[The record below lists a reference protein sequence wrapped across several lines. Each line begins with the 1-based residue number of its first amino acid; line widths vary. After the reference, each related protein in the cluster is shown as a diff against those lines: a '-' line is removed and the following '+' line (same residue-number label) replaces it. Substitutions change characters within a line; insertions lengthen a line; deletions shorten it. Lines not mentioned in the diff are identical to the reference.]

1 MIYIFDLGGVI
12 IKSQDL
18 KKIYDELKPKVDYD
32 TFIDIW
38 YNDPEVIDAHK
49 GLKDENESFRNVLEK
64 IGCKISSINEL
75 FNIVYK
81 ERDYYEDT
89 LNIINTL
96 RNNGKKVYLLSNLRK
111 IDFEYLK
118 KDIDISIFDKT
129 FLSYEM
135 NLIKPQKEIYE
146 TVIEDL
152 NINPNNIYFFDDNS
166 TNIDSAIQCGIKG
179 FCVTG
184 DNIKEVFQKNNLLSD
199 E

>member
-18 KKIYDELKPKVDYD
+18 KKIYDELKPKVDYA

-38 YNDPEVIDAHK
+38 YNDREVIDAHK
-49 GLKDENESFRNVLEK
+49 GLNDEKESFRNVLEK
-64 IGCKISSINEL
+64 IGCKISVDEL

-81 ERDYYEDT
+81 KRDYYEDT
-89 LNIINTL
+89 LNIINKL

-146 TVIEDL
+146 TVIEEL
-152 NINPNNIYFFDDNS
+152 NINPSNIYFFDDNRA
-166 TNIDSAIQCGIKG
+166 NINSSIQCGIKG

-184 DNIKEVFQKNNLLSD
+184 DNIKEVFQKNKLLSD
-199 E
+199 V

>member
-18 KKIYDELKPKVDYD
+18 KRIYDELKPKVDYD

-38 YNDPEVIDAHK
+38 DNDPEVIDAHK
-49 GLKDENESFRNVLEK
+49 GLNDENESFRNVLEK
-64 IGCKISSINEL
+64 IGCKISIDEL

-135 NLIKPQKEIYE
+135 SLIKPQKEIYE

-166 TNIDSAIQCGIKG
+166 ANINSAIQCGIKG

-184 DNIKEVFQKNNLLSD
+184 DNIKEVFQKISY
-199 E
+199 

>member
-18 KKIYDELKPKVDYD
+18 KRIYDELKPKVGYD
-32 TFIDIW
+32 TFIDVW
-38 YNDPEVIDAHK
+38 YNDPEVIDTHK
-49 GLKDENESFRNVLEK
+49 GLNDENESFRNVLEK
-64 IGCKISSINEL
+64 IGCKISVDEL
-75 FNIVYK
+75 FNIVYRK
-81 ERDYYEDT
+81 RDYYEDT
-89 LNIINTL
+89 LNIINKL
-96 RNNGKKVYLLSNLRK
+96 RNNGNKVYLLSNLRK
-111 IDFEYLK
+111 VDFEYLK

-152 NINPNNIYFFDDNS
+152 NINPSNIYFFDDNS
-166 TNIDSAIQCGIKG
+166 TNIGSAIQCGIKG

-184 DNIKEVFQKNNLLSD
+184 DNIKEVFQKNKLLID
-199 E
+199 V

>member
-38 YNDPEVIDAHK
+38 CNDPEVIDAHK

-64 IGCKISSINEL
+64 IGCKISIDEL

-96 RNNGKKVYLLSNLRK
+96 RNTGKKVYLLSNLRK

-152 NINPNNIYFFDDNS
+152 NINPNNIYFFDDNIA
-166 TNIDSAIQCGIKG
+166 NINSAIQCGIKG

-199 E
+199 V

>member
-199 E
+199 V

>member
-38 YNDPEVIDAHK
+38 YNDHEVIDAHK

-64 IGCKISSINEL
+64 IGCKISIDEL
-75 FNIVYK
+75 FNIVYN

-146 TVIEDL
+146 AVIKDL

-184 DNIKEVFQKNNLLSD
+184 DNIKEVFQKKFT

>member
-49 GLKDENESFRNVLEK
+49 GLKNENESFRNVLEK
-64 IGCKISSINEL
+64 IGCKISIDEL

-89 LNIINTL
+89 LNIIN
-96 RNNGKKVYLLSNLRK
+96 
-111 IDFEYLK
+111 
-118 KDIDISIFDKT
+118 
-129 FLSYEM
+129 
-135 NLIKPQKEIYE
+135 
-146 TVIEDL
+146 
-152 NINPNNIYFFDDNS
+152 NINLTNNSINNNS
-166 TNIDSAIQCGIKG
+166 NKSNINNSNNNNNNKKKKKKKNK
-179 FCVTG
+179 
-184 DNIKEVFQKNNLLSD
+184 NIK
-199 E
+199 

>member
-18 KKIYDELKPKVDYD
+18 KRIYDELKPKVDYD

-49 GLKDENESFRNVLEK
+49 GLNDENESFRNVLEK
-64 IGCKISSINEL
+64 IGCKISIDEL
-75 FNIVYK
+75 FNVVYK

-129 FLSYEM
+129 YLSYEM

-166 TNIDSAIQCGIKG
+166 ANINSAIQCEIKG

-184 DNIKEVFQKNNLLSD
+184 DNIKEVFQKSNLLSD
-199 E
+199 V

>member
-18 KKIYDELKPKVDYD
+18 KKIYDDLKPKVDYD

-64 IGCKISSINEL
+64 IGCKISIDEL

-152 NINPNNIYFFDDNS
+152 NINPNNVYFFDDNS
-166 TNIDSAIQCGIKG
+166 ANINSAIQCGIKG

-184 DNIKEVFQKNNLLSD
+184 DNIKEIFQKNNLLSD
-199 E
+199 V

>member
-1 MIYIFDLGGVI
+1 MYSGINTPGPRKGHTMIYYKDFAILYGG
-12 IKSQDL
+12 
-18 KKIYDELKPKVDYD
+18 E
-32 TFIDIW
+32 T
-38 YNDPEVIDAHK
+38 EK
-49 GLKDENESFRNVLEK
+49 GLNDENESFRNVLEK
-64 IGCKISSINEL
+64 IGCKISIDEL

-135 NLIKPQKEIYE
+135 SLIKPQKEIYE

-166 TNIDSAIQCGIKG
+166 ANINSAIQCGIKG

-184 DNIKEVFQKNNLLSD
+184 DNIKEVFQKISY
-199 E
+199 

>member
-1 MIYIFDLGGVI
+1 MIYLFDLGGVI
-12 IKSQDL
+12 IKSQYL

-64 IGCKISSINEL
+64 IGCKISIDEL

-118 KDIDISIFDKT
+118 KDIDISIFDKS

-166 TNIDSAIQCGIKG
+166 ANINSAIQCGIKG

-199 E
+199 V

>member
-18 KKIYDELKPKVDYD
+18 KRIYDELKPKVDYD

-49 GLKDENESFRNVLEK
+49 GLNDENESFRNVLEK
-64 IGCKISSINEL
+64 IGCKISIDEL

-135 NLIKPQKEIYE
+135 SLIKPQKEIYE

-166 TNIDSAIQCGIKG
+166 ANINSAIQCGIKG

-184 DNIKEVFQKNNLLSD
+184 DNIKEVFQKISY
-199 E
+199 

>member
-12 IKSQDL
+12 IKSLDL

-64 IGCKISSINEL
+64 IGCKISIDEL

-96 RNNGKKVYLLSNLRK
+96 RNTGKKVYLLSNLRK

-166 TNIDSAIQCGIKG
+166 ANIDSAIQCGIKG

-199 E
+199 V